1 MHFWYNQISLTIS
14 TIRQRSHKMFGFGM
28 PEIVIIGVILL
39 VIFGPGKL
47 PQLGASLGGAIRN
60 FKKAANEEPGKIEPT
75 ANEKKG

>member
-1 MHFWYNQISLTIS
+1 
-14 TIRQRSHKMFGFGM
+14 MFGFGM

-60 FKKAANEEPGKIEPT
+60 FRKAANEEPKSINP
-75 ANEKKG
+75 ADDEKRS